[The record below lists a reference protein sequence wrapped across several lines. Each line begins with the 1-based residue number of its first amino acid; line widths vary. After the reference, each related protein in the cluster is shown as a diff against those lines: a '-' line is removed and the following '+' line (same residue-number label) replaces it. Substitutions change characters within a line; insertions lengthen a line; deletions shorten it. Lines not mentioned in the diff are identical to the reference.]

1 MSKIDSFS
9 VKKYMALVVGMLML
23 SCSAQKKVS
32 TSEESPKIEKKTY
45 YSVVNAD
52 TTMANIT
59 IIPICRADAPVT
71 EEKKGMTDETLR
83 LLISEFF
90 STVAAI
96 IAITSVKSD

>member
-1 MSKIDSFS
+1 MKKCFILICCICVGGCSFQKRTSKSSSD
-9 VKKYMALVVGMLML
+9 
-23 SCSAQKKVS
+23 S
-32 TSEESPKIEKKTY
+32 TSDSKIEKQTY

-59 IIPICRADAPVT
+59 IIPICRADTPVT

-90 STVAAI
+90 STLASI
-96 IAITSVKSD
+96 IAIVAVDKNND